1 MRSPHNG
8 QRIALNDLLLLMEQA
23 NQRCQAAT
31 EDNRHGEQHPTTR
44 KTPAGLTR
52 NLRPTFLYLTLNV
65 GVVAEGS
72 TAKLA
77 HIVAES
83 TGAPMVRIVP
93 DQPYP
98 TGYDDAKQII
108 QHELETQA
116 RPAIRLEA
124 LASEPFDAEQ
134 AIAAADRIALGY
146 PIWCG
151 SLPMPVRTFLDEHD
165 LGGKTILPFCTNEGS
180 GLARTMDELRD
191 ALLDSD
197 IRPGLPVLGSTV
209 QHDPADARA
218 AVAVWLDDHSS
229 R

>member
-1 MRSPHNG
+1 MAF
-8 QRIALNDLLLLMEQA
+8 RIS
-23 NQRCQAAT
+23 
-31 EDNRHGEQHPTTR
+31 RHQEGAYLVVFFSRPGE
-44 KTPAGLTR
+44 
-52 NLRPTFLYLTLNV
+52 NFNV

-93 DQPYP
+93 DQPI
-98 TGYDDAKQII
+98 GYDDAKQII

-151 SLPMPVRTFLDEHD
+151 SLPMPY
-165 LGGKTILPFCTNEGS
+165 
-180 GLARTMDELRD
+180 ARSWTSM
-191 ALLDSD
+191 
-197 IRPGLPVLGSTV
+197 T
-209 QHDPADARA
+209 
-218 AVAVWLDDHSS
+218 
-229 R
+229 

>member
-1 MRSPHNG
+1 MLVVFFSRP
-8 QRIALNDLLLLMEQA
+8 
-23 NQRCQAAT
+23 
-31 EDNRHGEQHPTTR
+31 GE
-44 KTPAGLTR
+44 
-52 NLRPTFLYLTLNV
+52 NFNV

-165 LGGKTILPFCTNEGS
+165 LEGKTILPFCTNEGS

-191 ALLDSD
+191 ALPDSD

-218 AVAVWLDDHSS
+218 AVAIWLDDHSS
-229 R
+229 H